1 MLEEEH
7 IFTVVVVKNVIKQR
21 WGYQSWLQ
29 QWGGWGGNGSFI
41 LSQGFALV
49 KKYRHKYKYVVPR

>member
-21 WGYQSWLQ
+21 WAYQSWLQ

-41 LSQGFALV
+41 LSQGLRSSEKVQAQV
-49 KKYRHKYKYVVPR
+49 QEYCP